1 MVQFLFE
8 MVDVLV
14 LSLYEDRDLEIAKSK
29 DEQEEP
35 NDIADNRQIKFE
47 SESKLEIE
55 EVIYRRIRDR
65 WKNCLE
71 SEES

>member
-35 NDIADNRQIKFE
+35 NNITDNRQIKFE
-47 SESKLEIE
+47 SESKLEIK
-55 EVIYRRIRDR
+55 EVIYRCIRDC

-71 SEES
+71 REES